1 LGAHRKEPYLLTVNV
16 VVIRTGEI
24 YPASMSRAVPSRR
37 FTLPSEALEH
47 AQKHPL
53 LRAFIPTR
61 IGIDPNVHGR
71 FESKQGIP
79 QAILLYCA
87 RGCGWCELDRA
98 RHDVRAGNLLVIP
111 PRTAYAFGADPVRPW
126 TIPWIQVT
134 GENID
139 LLLKEL
145 GATRESPVIDL
156 GDDPQV
162 LALFENAIG
171 VAESATPCT
180 TTKLFHLSQSVGH
193 LLAFINARR
202 RSSGERPPDIHER
215 IKRCIEF
222 MNQKLGEKLE
232 LNTLAEFCNLSRT
245 RFLLRFRQIIGV
257 SPMAFLTGLRMERAC
272 HLLIETEMPIKEIA
286 IQVGYFDPYWFSNAF
301 RSMYRTS
308 PSEFRDKN
316 RRNTVGCPT

>member
-1 LGAHRKEPYLLTVNV
+1 LSAQIAGLLTVNV
-16 VVIRTGEI
+16 VANTTRGI
-24 YPASMSRAVPSRR
+24 YVASMNPDVPSRR
-37 FTLPSEALEH
+37 VTLPFEAVEH
-47 AQKHPL
+47 ARKHPL
-53 LRAFIPTR
+53 LRSLIPTR

-71 FESKQGIP
+71 FESKRGIP

-87 RGCGWCELDRA
+87 KGCGWCELDGV

-111 PRTAYAFGADPVRPW
+111 PRTAYALGADSVRPW

-139 LLLKEL
+139 LLLNEL
-145 GATRESPVIDL
+145 GATRKSPVIDL

-202 RSSGERPPDIHER
+202 RSSHERPPDIHER
-215 IKRCIEF
+215 INRCIEF

-245 RFLLRFRQIIGV
+245 RFLLRFRQITGV
-257 SPMAFLTGLRMERAC
+257 SPMAFLTRLRMERAC

-286 IQVGYFDPYWFSNAF
+286 IQVGYVDPYWFSNAF
-301 RSMYRTS
+301 RSMYRAS
-308 PSEFRDKN
+308 PSEY
-316 RRNTVGCPT
+316 RRSKQPQPAGLTAQ